1 MALKVLRFFLS
12 YRVGV
17 GDESLL
23 EAIIKAS
30 PVAIIALDGED
41 CIIVWSDSAERMFGW
56 LKEEVQG
63 RPLPIIPPDANIPPT
78 SAAAG
83 HGGIEAVRVHR
94 DGTRIPV
101 RIWTAPLSDRAG
113 YLSVLADLTDAKH
126 AERAHADLAGR
137 ERQARE
143 SAVSAHRVSLL
154 FEAAPDAILEIDDG
168 GHILHANTEAERM
181 FQRSKEELAGLTV
194 EALVPERFRG
204 KHLGLRSHYTAD
216 PMRRPMGAGLDL
228 YAIRK
233 DGTEFAVDIKLSPV
247 AGRVMC
253 VVRDVSERRDAEEKI
268 KMLNRNLE
276 RRSLELA
283 TANEDLSLQNRQVE
297 RANRLKSEFLASMS
311 HELRTP
317 LNTILG
323 FSELLSEE
331 SAGSLN
337 DKQKRF
343 VTHIHRD
350 AHHLL
355 ELINDILDLSK
366 IEAGRLELHLENF
379 PLAVP
384 AAEVLTSIRP
394 LAASKGISLD
404 TDLNTALV
412 LNADRVRFKEILYNL
427 LSNAIKFTPP
437 DGRVWIESSIEDGSI
452 RILVGDTGI
461 GIAPEDQQEI
471 FESFRQASA
480 TTKGVREGT
489 GLGLAI
495 TKRLV
500 EQHGGKI
507 WVESEIGKGS
517 RFCVTFPITG
527 TESTE
532 GEREASAEPERTA
545 PLVLAASPYAAFR
558 DEASTSLEQG
568 GFEAAT
574 AASGADALH
583 KAGKLRPNLILLDI
597 EISGKSGWET
607 LHDLKTSPGTSTIP
621 VIIVSPTDERKMGV
635 ALGAADCLVKP
646 LSSESILGAVRHA
659 LKSEDALNV
668 LIVDDDPVMRQLI
681 SDTLLTEGHAPIAAG
696 NAKEALHAL
705 EGSRVDAI
713 VLDLMLPG
721 RNGFDLLRDIR
732 ASEKLGRIPV
742 LVLTVKDLS
751 HRERQILSALKATV
765 FEKGPGWR
773 PALLQRLRLIQ
784 RVDIGKTVLVV
795 DDNPAGRELVRESLK
810 DFASSIHE
818 AGNGR
823 EALEKIRMAR
833 PDLVLLDIQ
842 MPEMGGYEVL
852 REIRSDPALKG
863 LRVIAL
869 TAFAMQG
876 DRERALAA
884 GFDDYLTKPVTVA
897 KLKAQ
902 LKVAGEAGPH

>member
-1 MALKVLRFFLS
+1 M
-12 YRVGV
+12 
-17 GDESLL
+17 L

-30 PVAIIALDGED
+30 PVAIVALDKEERV
-41 CIIVWSDSAERMFGW
+41 ILWSDSAEQMFGW
-56 LKEEVQG
+56 RKEEVEG
-63 RPLPIIPPDANIPPT
+63 KPLPIFPSGARAESARQHLP
-78 SAAAG
+78 SAAG
-83 HGGIEAVRVHR
+83 QEGIETVRVHR

-101 RIWTAPLSDRAG
+101 RIWTAAISDGTGFLSI
-113 YLSVLADLTDAKH
+113 LADRREAQQ
-126 AERAHADLAGR
+126 AERQQADLADR

-143 SAVSAHRVSLL
+143 LAASAHRASLL
-154 FEAAPDAILEIDDG
+154 FDASPDAIFEVDDG
-168 GHILHANTEAERM
+168 GHILLANAEAERM
-181 FQRSKEELAGLTV
+181 FQRSREEWFGLRV

-204 KHLGLRSHYTAD
+204 KHLGLRANYTAH
-216 PMRRPMGAGLDL
+216 PVKRPMGAGIDL
-228 YAIRK
+228 YAVRK
-233 DGTEFAVDIKLSPV
+233 DGSEFAVDIKLSPV

-268 KMLNRNLE
+268 RMLNRNLE

-283 TANEDLSLQNRQVE
+283 SANEELSLQNREVE

-379 PLAVP
+379 LMAVP

-394 LAASKGISLD
+394 LAATKGVSLD
-404 TDLNTALV
+404 SDLDTELM
-412 LNADRVRFKEILYNL
+412 LHADRVRFKEILYNL
-427 LSNAIKFTPP
+427 LSNAIKFTPQ
-437 DGRVWIESSIEDGSI
+437 DGRVWIESSLEGESI
-452 RILVGDTGI
+452 HIVVGDTGI
-461 GIAPEDQQEI
+461 GIAAGDQKEI

-495 TKRLV
+495 TQRLV

-507 WVESEIGKGS
+507 WVESELGKGS
-517 RFCVTFPITG
+517 RFHVSFPMVAIESEE
-527 TESTE
+527 TETAAGSDAT
-532 GEREASAEPERTA
+532 RTA
-545 PLVLAASPYAAFR
+545 PLVLTASPHAAVR
-558 DEASTSLEQG
+558 DEISAWLAPG
-568 GFEAAT
+568 GFELAT
-574 AASGADALH
+574 AASGADAVH
-583 KAGKLRPNLILLDI
+583 KAAKLRPNLILLDI

-607 LHDLKTSPGTSTIP
+607 LHDLKTAPATSTIP
-621 VIIVSPTDERKMGV
+621 VVILSPTDERKMGL

-646 LSSESILGAVRHA
+646 LSSEPLLDAVRRA
-659 LKSEDALNV
+659 LKSDDALNILV
-668 LIVDDDPVMRQLI
+668 VDDDPVMRQLI
-681 SDTLLTEGHAPIAAG
+681 TDTLLTEGHTPVTAG
-696 NAKEALHAL
+696 NAKEALGAL
-705 EGSRVDAI
+705 EGSHLDAV

-721 RNGFDLLRDIR
+721 RNGFDLLREIR
-732 ASEKLGRIPV
+732 ATEAFAAIPV

-751 HRERQILSALKATV
+751 DRERQTLAALNAPI

-773 PALLQRLRLIQ
+773 PALLQRLRLIPRASAGK
-784 RVDIGKTVLVV
+784 RVLIV
-795 DDNPAGRELVRESLK
+795 DDNPAGRELVREYLK
-810 DFASSIHE
+810 DHVASISE
-818 AGNGR
+818 AGDGR
-823 EALEKIRMAR
+823 EALAKMRSDR

-842 MPEMGGYEVL
+842 MPEMDGYEVL
-852 REIRSDPALKG
+852 REIRRDPALQN
-863 LRVIAL
+863 LRVVAL

-876 DRERALAA
+876 DRQRSLAA
-884 GFDDYLTKPVTVA
+884 GFDDYITKPATAA

-902 LKVAGEAGPH
+902 LKSGGEIPHI